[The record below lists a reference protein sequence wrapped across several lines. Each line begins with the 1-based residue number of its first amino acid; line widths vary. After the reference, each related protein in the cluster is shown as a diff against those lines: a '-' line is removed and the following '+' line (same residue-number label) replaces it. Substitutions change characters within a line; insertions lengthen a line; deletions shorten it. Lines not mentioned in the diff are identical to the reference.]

1 MKIRKST
8 NILKIIPI
16 CFLLGC
22 SDNAPTISVKLF
34 PARLDEGNSSDPPSG
49 WRRVD
54 YAGGERAGKG
64 IYLVAEKPIIT
75 EWNLKAFKATSQS
88 NGKLVVT
95 ALLNAYGNDKISK
108 HTGKVK
114 DMRQHF
120 ALSIDGRWTDFSPIL
135 DEISD
140 RITLFGFTPEE
151 VTRLED
157 YLNTR

>member
-16 CFLLGC
+16 WFLLGC

-75 EWNLKAFKATSQS
+75 EWNLKAFKTASQS

-108 HTGKVK
+108 HTSKVK

-120 ALSIDGRWTDFSPIL
+120 ALSIDGHWTDFSPIL

-151 VTRLED
+151 ASRLD
-157 YLNTR
+157 NYLNTR